1 MSFIG
6 LEADEV
12 HVHTSGHE
20 DEGVKFIKYKNA
32 DAQFANHGFS
42 QY

>member
-1 MSFIG
+1 MFFIG

-20 DEGVKFIKYKNA
+20 VEGVKFIKYKNA
-32 DAQFANHGFS
+32 DAQLRNHRFS